1 LKFEFSIPDVH
12 WLCMDGCRCFCRF
25 ICCVYHLVFLF
36 SLVRY
41 YVVSNFVRLLQFL
54 LGNAVWLY
62 FSFDCVVCARI
73 AITYLVVKIS
83 VLSYNGAK

>member
-1 LKFEFSIPDVH
+1 MLTGYVWMGIDFLWV
-12 WLCMDGCRCFCRF
+12 

-62 FSFDCVVCARI
+62 SSFDCVVCARI
-73 AITYLVVKIS
+73 AITYLVVEIS
-83 VLSYNGAK
+83 GLSYNGAK